1 MPSKREQILAA
12 ITTKLLPT
20 AGVSGRVFR
29 SQADPNPR
37 ELAPFI
43 TVEWSS
49 EQSMPDTVQLLGRS
63 LNVDVS
69 VYTRGD
75 APDSLADPIMVD
87 AHQRLVADP
96 SLGGLA
102 IDIQLDDA
110 SNEVIAADC
119 PAAKVTHTYVVK
131 YRHSYGNMTT

>member
-12 ITTKLLPT
+12 ITTLLSPVV
-20 AGVSGRVFR
+20 GVSGRVYR
-29 SQADPNPR
+29 SQSDPNPR
-37 ELAPFI
+37 ELAPFLTI
-43 TVEWSS
+43 EWSS

-63 LNVDVS
+63 LNVDIS

-75 APDSLADPIMVD
+75 APDTLADPIMVD
-87 AHQRLVADP
+87 VHQRLTADP

-102 IDIQLDDA
+102 MDIQLDGA
-110 SNEVIAADC
+110 SNEILAADF